1 MKEVN
6 FNIIK
11 KVKEYPWWYFKRKQ
25 VYHIIQIKNDYG
37 FTTINSINLGDFLFE
52 VDDSKL
58 FYERTYQDYCPGYS
72 FKTLTRD
79 KCYLKDLVF
88 TESSFDEYELQITCS
103 ILVVTD
109 YDSYGRWKNKSMTR
123 KEVPF
128 VNEMKKFIRIK
139 LNEK

>member
-6 FNIIK
+6 FNVIR
-11 KVKEYPWWYFKRKQ
+11 KVKEYPWWFFKRKQ
-25 VYHIIQIKNDYG
+25 VYNIIQIKNDYG
-37 FTTINSINLGDFLFE
+37 FTNINSVNLGDFLIE

-58 FYERTYQDYCPGYS
+58 FYERTYQDYHPGYS

-79 KCYLKDLVF
+79 RCYLKDLIF

-103 ILVVTD
+103 IMVVTD

>member
-1 MKEVN
+1 MKEIN

-52 VDDSKL
+52 IDDSKL
-58 FYERTYQDYCPGYS
+58 FYERTYQDYYPGYS

-88 TESSFDEYELQITCS
+88 TESSFNEYELQITCS
-103 ILVVTD
+103 ILIVTD
-109 YDSYGRWKNKSMTR
+109 YDSYGRWKNKSMTM

-128 VNEMKKFIRIK
+128 MNEMKKYIKIK